1 MQISVIIPA
10 YNAAAYI
17 ERALRSVLNQS
28 RPAEEIIVVND
39 GSTDATSEILRRYE
53 GKIRIIEQ
61 ANAGVSAARNA
72 GIRAATGDWIAFLD
86 ADDEWLPEKLRLQS
100 ELLAANPT
108 LCWIT
113 GNFLFCRCRENH
125 RQSPAFSEM
134 QISAIQHDL
143 CDKTCFDSYFQA
155 YYYGAAGNTDTM
167 LVRKNKL
174 LEAGLFYEGQKIAE
188 DEDVWL
194 RLAYLNMKLAV
205 VWKPVAMY
213 HIQTPESATQT
224 VLRPEDV
231 NSLLTR
237 HLILAAEAGKLAEFK
252 SCARIIFGHWIY
264 KFLLAGRSR
273 QVRDLLSTYG
283 FLLTP
288 YGRWTSYLGSLCPKL
303 WRWNEQ
309 RKHPE
314 LK

>member
-1 MQISVIIPA
+1 MKISVIIPA

-28 RPAEEIIVVND
+28 RPADEIIVIND
-39 GSTDATSEILRRYE
+39 GSTDGTSEVLKRYE

-72 GIRAATGDWIAFLD
+72 GIRAAAGDWIAFLD

-100 ELLAANPT
+100 ELLTANPA

-113 GNFLFCRCRENH
+113 SNFLFCRCQESH
-125 RQSPAFSEM
+125 RQFPALSLS

-143 CDKTCFDSYFQA
+143 RDKAYFDSYFQA
-155 YYYGAAGNTDTM
+155 YLLRAAGNTNTM
-167 LVRKNKL
+167 LVRKDKL
-174 LEAGLFYEGQKIAE
+174 VEAGLFNTGQKTAE

-194 RLAYLNMKLAV
+194 RLAYLNLKLAM
-205 VWKPVAMY
+205 VWESLAVY
-213 HIQTPESATQT
+213 HIQIPDSATNT
-224 VLRPEDV
+224 VLRPEDIH
-231 NSLLTR
+231 SFLSR
-237 HLILAAEAGKLAEFK
+237 HLILAEKAAMSNEFK
-252 SCARIIFGHWIY
+252 SCARFIFGHWIY
-264 KFLLAGRSR
+264 KFMLAAKSREVRELLGK
-273 QVRDLLSTYG
+273 YG

-288 YGRWTSYLGSLCPKL
+288 YGRRTAYLGSLCPKL
-303 WRWNEQ
+303 WRWNEK

-314 LK
+314 LT

>member
-28 RPAEEIIVVND
+28 RPAEEIIVIND
-39 GSTDATSEILRRYE
+39 GSTDTTSEILKRYE

-86 ADDEWLPEKLRLQS
+86 ADDQWLPEKLRLQS
-100 ELLAANPT
+100 ELLTANPA

-113 GNFLFCRCRENH
+113 GNFLFCRCQENH
-125 RQSPAFSEM
+125 RQSEALSEL
-134 QISAIQHDL
+134 QLSAIQQDL

-155 YYYGAAGNTDTM
+155 YLLRAAGNTNTM
-167 LVRKNKL
+167 LVRKDKL
-174 LEAGLFYEGQKIAE
+174 LEAGLFYAGQKIAE
-188 DEDVWL
+188 DEDLWF
-194 RLAYLNMKLAV
+194 RLAYLNLKLSI
-205 VWKPVAMY
+205 VWEPVAVY
-213 HIQTPESATQT
+213 HIQMPDSATHT

-231 NSLLTR
+231 NSFLSR
-237 HLILAAEAGKLAEFK
+237 HLILAEKAGMLNEFK
-252 SCARIIFGHWIY
+252 SCAQFIFGHWIY
-264 KFLLAGRSR
+264 KFMLAARGCE
-273 QVRDLLSTYG
+273 VRDLLRKYG

-288 YGRWTSYLGSLCPKL
+288 YSKWTAYLGSFCPGL
-303 WRWNEQ
+303 WWWNETL
-309 RKHPE
+309 KHPE
-314 LK
+314 LN